1 MIRAKPDDFVR
12 LPADALAQIMLQ
24 CASDDPTL
32 VKRSRSPAKSVQ
44 VHTKLPPAAQHE
56 SGSPLTLLSNS
67 DRATK
72 QYLED
77 LVSIAVASAERADDV
92 LNQANATR
100 RKANRAVWAFASVA
114 AVGVVVG
121 SVGIVSSRSGN
132 ATDGKLTEIA
142 SEVRS
147 LGAQQE
153 LTNHQLAVVRSDV
166 ADEHEAAAAIQEAA
180 TPARPDTATS
190 KAETEPQV
198 AAVPQS
204 QPNVTAPVSPVQ
216 QATYSSSVW
225 PQRSRPEQPTTYSGA
240 LAATYA
246 VSAAD
251 HLFITLAATHT
262 ASLVRSA
269 SAAAD
274 SAPVPRRHSAEPA
287 GAVSLSSE
295 LAHCISRC

>member
-1 MIRAKPDDFVR
+1 MIRATPDEFVR

-24 CASDDPTL
+24 CASDDPNL
-32 VKRSRSPAKSVQ
+32 VRRSRSPATSVPVQ
-44 VHTKLPPAAQHE
+44 TKLPSAAQHE
-56 SGSPLTLLSNS
+56 SGSPLTLLASS

-121 SVGIVSSRSGN
+121 TVGIVSSSRSGN

-153 LTNHQLAVVRSDV
+153 QNNHQLAVVQSDV
-166 ADEHEAAAAIQEAA
+166 SVEHEAAAAIQEAA

-190 KAETEPQV
+190 KPETEPQV
-198 AAVPQS
+198 AAVPQR
-204 QPNVTAPVSPVQ
+204 QPNLTAPVSPVQ
-216 QATYSSSVW
+216 QATYASSVW
-225 PQRSRPEQPTTYSGA
+225 PQRSRAEQPNTYSAPWPQHTQSVQPTTYSSPWPQHTQPA
-240 LAATYA
+240 W
-246 VSAAD
+246 SARHRPQPTQQPA
-251 HLFITLAATHT
+251 
-262 ASLVRSA
+262 
-269 SAAAD
+269 
-274 SAPVPRRHSAEPA
+274 VPRFLVAIQQNLRA
-287 GAVSLSSE
+287 LF
-295 LAHCISRC
+295 R

>member
-12 LPADALAQIMLQ
+12 LPADALAQILLQ

-44 VHTKLPPAAQHE
+44 VQTQLPSAAQHE

-77 LVSIAVASAERADDV
+77 LVSIAVASAERDDDV

-100 RKANRAVWAFASVA
+100 RKASRAVWAFASVA

-121 SVGIVSSRSGN
+121 SIGIVSSRSSN

-153 LTNHQLAVVRSDV
+153 LTKDQLAVVRPDVSD
-166 ADEHEAAAAIQEAA
+166 AHEAAAAIQEAA
-180 TPARPDTATS
+180 TLAQPDAAAS
-190 KAETEPQV
+190 KTETGPQV
-198 AAVPQS
+198 ATAPQS
-204 QPNVTAPVSPVQ
+204 QPNVTTPANPVQ

-225 PQRSRPEQPTTYSGA
+225 PQRTRPEQPTTYSA
-240 LAATYA
+240 PWPQHTQSVQPTTY
-246 VSAAD
+246 SSRWPQ
-251 HLFITLAATHT
+251 HT
-262 ASLVRSA
+262 QPARSA
-269 SAAAD
+269 RYRQQ
-274 SAPVPRRHSAEPA
+274 PTVPQFLVAIQQNLRALFR
-287 GAVSLSSE
+287 
-295 LAHCISRC
+295 

>member
-1 MIRAKPDDFVR
+1 MMRAKPDDFVR

-32 VKRSRSPAKSVQ
+32 VKRSRGPAKSVQ
-44 VHTKLPPAAQHE
+44 VQAKLPSPAQHDP
-56 SGSPLTLLSNS
+56 GSPLTLRSNS

-121 SVGIVSSRSGN
+121 TAGIVSSRSGN
-132 ATDGKLTEIA
+132 ATDGRLTEIA

-153 LTNHQLAVVRSDV
+153 LTNHQLAVVQSDV
-166 ADEHEAAAAIQEAA
+166 SDAHEAAAAVQEAA
-180 TPARPDTATS
+180 TPARPDAATS
-190 KAETEPQV
+190 KAATEPQV
-198 AAVPQS
+198 APVPQS
-204 QPNVTAPVSPVQ
+204 QPIVAVPVSPVQ

-225 PQRSRPEQPTTYSGA
+225 PQRSRPEQPTTY
-240 LAATYA
+240 AAPWPQHTQSVQPTTY
-246 VSAAD
+246 
-251 HLFITLAATHT
+251 
-262 ASLVRSA
+262 
-269 SAAAD
+269 
-274 SAPVPRRHSAEPA
+274 SAPWPQHTQPARTVRYRQQPTVPQFLVVIQQNLRALFR
-287 GAVSLSSE
+287 
-295 LAHCISRC
+295 